1 MYFSFVRKASLFSGD
16 RSPCMLKSGTGIQ
29 AREAMSAIPRKFG
42 RGTRL
47 THNWRAWY
55 SLFLL
60 SLLLL
65 VGLAGYS
72 AAKAAVIGNSR
83 ASATAPGLRFAIADF
98 DGDLRPDLAT
108 ILAGHSISGASNY
121 SIQLQ
126 LSAAGRQSIQV
137 DAPAGGL
144 LIEARDVNGD
154 LAVDL
159 VLTTILLKQPVAVLL
174 NDGHGR
180 FSIAAPA
187 AVPGAFGK
195 SQTDWIS
202 VLNLPTDSIG
212 VPPQSG
218 ASTHP
223 RKDELLRDC
232 SPSALARPPTPG
244 FPVSPFLF
252 SQSGRAPPSELSHL

>member
-1 MYFSFVRKASLFSGD
+1 
-16 RSPCMLKSGTGIQ
+16 
-29 AREAMSAIPRKFG
+29 MSAIPRKFG

-223 RKDELLRDC
+223 EERRITTGPL
-232 SPSALARPPTPG
+232 AVGARPASDSRFSGQPFSVFSVGSRTTLRAFPPLSTLFANCVPTAVPL
-244 FPVSPFLF
+244 PQV
-252 SQSGRAPPSELSHL
+252 